1 MSIRNQLKGIDIR
14 KLKTSNGQSL
24 DKLLYIEAQRLKD
37 CIQYRLDNYLASY
50 SPVMYKRTGGL
61 QSSLK
66 VDSFLNV
73 KVVGNALEIRL
84 FFNDNANHMS
94 GDGLTGW
101 FGSKW
106 KGTGEE
112 VNAAF
117 LLEYG
122 YRVKKDVWFKN
133 IKNFGY
139 RKAAHFVQD
148 GIDDFNMANPL
159 GIKVIIKQPNGYL
172 V

>member
-24 DKLLYIEAQRLKD
+24 DELLYIEAQRLKD

-73 KVVGNALEIRL
+73 KIVGNGLEIRL
-84 FFNDNANHMS
+84 FFDENANHMS
-94 GDGLTGW
+94 GDGIVGW
-101 FGSKW
+101 DGS
-106 KGTGEE
+106 GEE
-112 VNAAF
+112 VNTAY
-117 LLEYG
+117 LLNYG

-133 IKNFGY
+133 IENFGY
-139 RKAAHFVQD
+139 REAGCFVED
-148 GIDDFNMANPL
+148 GVDDYNRVNPL
-159 GIKVIIKQPNGYL
+159 GIKVTIKQPNVYL